1 MDPLNWKIL
10 QLLQKDGRMSLR
22 ELGRRVHLST
32 PAVSE
37 RVRRVSERVRRMEA
51 AGIITGYRAEVDMT
65 RLGKPVQ
72 AFINYTV
79 SNRDKPAALKTIRAL
94 PEIVACY
101 HVAGAVALILVV
113 QAENVARLEDI
124 ATKLG
129 RHGDTV
135 THIVLSTTFKA
146 EYDTQTAHS
155 SRAADQ

>member
-1 MDPLNWKIL
+1 MAHAMDDLNWKIL
-10 QLLQKDGRMSLR
+10 TLLQEDGRMSMR

-37 RVRRVSERVRRMEA
+37 RVRRMEA
-51 AGIITGYRAEVDMT
+51 AGIITSYRAEVDMT

-72 AFINYTV
+72 AFIDYAV
-79 SNRDKPAALKTIRAL
+79 SNREKPAALRAIRSL

-101 HVAGAVALILVV
+101 HVAGQVALILVV

-124 ATKLG
+124 STALG

-135 THIVLSTTFKA
+135 THIVLSTTF
-146 EYDTQTAHS
+146 
-155 SRAADQ
+155 R

>member
-32 PAVSE
+32 PA
-37 RVRRVSERVRRMEA
+37 VSERVRRMEA

-101 HVAGAVALILVV
+101 HVAGAVALILIV

-146 EYDTQTAHS
+146 EHDTQTAHS
-155 SRAADQ
+155 SRAADP

>member
-32 PAVSE
+32 PA
-37 RVRRVSERVRRMEA
+37 VSERVRRMEA

>member
-1 MDPLNWKIL
+1 MDPINWKIL
-10 QLLQKDGRMSLR
+10 QLLQQDGRMSLR

-32 PAVSE
+32 PA
-37 RVRRVSERVRRMEA
+37 VSERVRRMEA

-79 SNRDKPAALKTIRAL
+79 SNREKPAALKAIHAL

-101 HVAGAVALILVV
+101 HVAGQVALILVV
-113 QAENVARLEDI
+113 QAETVARLEDI
-124 ATKLG
+124 ATALG

-146 EYDTQTAHS
+146 PDRR
-155 SRAADQ
+155 RAPEQ

>member
-1 MDPLNWKIL
+1 MAHAMDDLNWKIL
-10 QLLQKDGRMSLR
+10 TLLQEDGRMSMR

-37 RVRRVSERVRRMEA
+37 RVRRMES
-51 AGIITGYRAEVDMT
+51 AGIITGYRAGVDMT

-72 AFINYTV
+72 AFIDYTV
-79 SNRDKPAALKTIRAL
+79 SNREKPAALRAIRGL

-101 HVAGAVALILVV
+101 HVAGQVALILVV

-124 ATKLG
+124 STALG

-135 THIVLSTTFKA
+135 THIVLSTTF
-146 EYDTQTAHS
+146 
-155 SRAADQ
+155 R

>member
-37 RVRRVSERVRRMEA
+37 RVRRMEA

-72 AFINYTV
+72 AFVNYTV